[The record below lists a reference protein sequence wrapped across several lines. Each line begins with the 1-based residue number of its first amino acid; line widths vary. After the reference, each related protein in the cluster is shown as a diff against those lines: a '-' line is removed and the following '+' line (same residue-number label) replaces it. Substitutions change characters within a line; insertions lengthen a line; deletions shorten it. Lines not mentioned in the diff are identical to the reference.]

1 MQFAAGTMN
10 GDSSKFCRASG
21 SLDEVNL
28 QSLGRSEKARGESK
42 HLVTFLE

>member
-10 GDSSKFCRASG
+10 GDISKFYRASG
-21 SLDEVNL
+21 SLDEVSL
-28 QSLGRSEKARGESK
+28 QSLGRAETARGERK